1 MRERKRREKREK
13 KKSGDYRNA
22 FPVNSRRKQGYL
34 ESAINVE
41 DPRRRGFSSNESLT
55 KFHVITMEQGTL
67 KIRGREYRR
76 KLDFQGKATSLRK
89 EQTFLSSF
97 FFFFR
102 SRARQIF
109 IPTKALIC
117 KKKKRKK
124 ERKKKRR
131 RDKSIGISWHGRGLL
146 PPPPL

>member
-1 MRERKRREKREK
+1 MNERKKERERETREK
-13 KKSGDYRNA
+13 KKSGEYRNA

-41 DPRRRGFSSNESLT
+41 DPWRRGFSSNESLT

-97 FFFFR
+97 FFFF
-102 SRARQIF
+102 SEQSSANF
-109 IPTKALIC
+109 YPD
-117 KKKKRKK
+117 
-124 ERKKKRR
+124 E
-131 RDKSIGISWHGRGLL
+131 SINL
-146 PPPPL
+146 